1 MNNIKDD
8 FTMKCKNRKRDE
20 FLNSTKEERA
30 KALDNV
36 ICPRCKYQNHR
47 ALIKKYG
54 KCNLCGTTLDKDYF
68 KKTLLNKLNSGR
80 K

>member
-47 ALIKKYG
+47 ALVKK
-54 KCNLCGTTLDKDYF
+54 
-68 KKTLLNKLNSGR
+68 
-80 K
+80 